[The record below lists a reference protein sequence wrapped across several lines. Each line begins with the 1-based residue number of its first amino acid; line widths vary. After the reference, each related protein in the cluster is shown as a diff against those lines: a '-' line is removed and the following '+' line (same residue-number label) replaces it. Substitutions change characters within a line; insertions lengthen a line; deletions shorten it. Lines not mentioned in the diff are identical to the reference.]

1 MRSWS
6 SRPGSILVPSTLT
19 GWYRKMT
26 TNAAVSSE
34 TTRLP
39 SHMLIRS
46 TADCL
51 RREGGTSSGA
61 VTTGANATAAAATGA
76 TATGAT
82 ATGAT
87 ATGATTGGETSS
99 GATAIGLATDGSTSS
114 EPGATG
120 SRADAATSSAGTA
133 SEAVTSASRAGFV
146 VSSISSVILSMN
158 PLAAPYTFRH
168 VLVRSILRYST
179 RTSRLDSR

>member
-61 VTTGANATAAAATGA
+61 VTTGANAT
-76 TATGAT
+76 
-82 ATGAT
+82 GAT

-99 GATAIGLATDGSTSS
+99 GATAIGVTTDGSTSS

-168 VLVRSILRYST
+168 VLVRSILR
-179 RTSRLDSR
+179 